1 MTTIAKNKTKKI
13 AITNEK
19 LSTGVKDDDSKIIR
33 MPKNNPVIID
43 KLQWDEDGDAYLL
56 IKLLKNRYLY
66 DHATKDWYYWNDHYW
81 RLDKLNHIMNMTKE
95 LIDLY
100 GEQLVYELFAKEKA
114 EKENN
119 DKSVKKHKHLIS
131 KLNERIQRLSGIRRK
146 QRILTLAAT
155 GLNSL
160 GNTGEFWDKNP
171 MLLTCKNGCIDL
183 EQGEFRA
190 GKQSD
195 FIRTISPTD
204 WINYDTPCPIWEKF
218 ISEMFSNDQLV
229 IDYVQRLFGYGITG
243 LNTEHVFPIF
253 WGPEGRNGK
262 STLFDTL
269 KHVLG
274 EFAYRVPKGYLMDQ
288 GAKSGNSTNP
298 DAVTAGFQ
306 GKRLAWCSETNEKDR
321 LDVAKLK
328 ELVGGD
334 TMTARLPYAK
344 RPIEFDP
351 SHLFLTI
358 TNKRPKAPAN
368 DPALWHRVH
377 LIPLTN
383 RFVDNPD
390 PNKPNEFKADKKL
403 KNKLEKEKPGILAW
417 LVRGCIFWQEFGLN
431 PPDSIVAATSEY
443 QENEDILGD
452 FIKEC
457 CICTENDSGLKIS
470 TKDLYAAYKNW
481 CDEVGHFSMAKRN
494 FLKDIRQRFTQV
506 KIRGYY
512 FFKNIDLV
520 SDEEI

>member
-1 MTTIAKNKTKKI
+1 MTNKKADKKLKPQI
-13 AITNEK
+13 SNEK
-19 LSTGVKDDDSKIIR
+19 LSSGVEQELSNIVK
-33 MPKNNPVIID
+33 MPKNNPVVID
-43 KLQWDEDGDAYLL
+43 KLKWNEDGDAYLL

-100 GEQLVYELFAKEKA
+100 GEQLIYELYAKEKA
-114 EKENN
+114 EKEGPE
-119 DKSVKKHKHLIS
+119 KSVTKHNRLAS
-131 KLNERIQRLSGIRRK
+131 KLNERIQQLSGIKRK

-160 GNTGEFWDKNP
+160 GNTGEGWDKDP

-183 EQGEFRA
+183 KKGEFRA

-204 WINYDTPCPIWEKF
+204 WINYDTPCSMWEKF
-218 ISEMFSNDQLV
+218 ISEMFGKDQLV

-288 GAKSGNSTNP
+288 GTKNSNSSNP
-298 DAVTAGFQ
+298 DAITAGFQ

-383 RFVDNPD
+383 RFIDNPS
-390 PNKPNEFKADKKL
+390 PNKQNEFKADKQL

-431 PPDSIVAATSEY
+431 PPNSIVSATSEY
-443 QENEDILGD
+443 QANEDIIGD

-457 CICTENDSGLKIS
+457 CLCSENDSVLQIQPKN
-470 TKDLYAAYKNW
+470 LYAAYKSW
-481 CDEVGHFSMAKRN
+481 CDDVGHFAMAKKN
-494 FLKDIRQRFTQV
+494 FLKDLRTRFEQ
-506 KIRGYY
+506 KIIRGTRY
-512 FFKNIDLV
+512 FKNIDLIQ
-520 SDEEI
+520 D